1 MSVGVE
7 FYKQQVQKSFSKN
20 QWLRELQENALQD
33 LEKLGMPTKKTE
45 DWKYT
50 PLDQFLKHDFSENT
64 VDDIT
69 DKHAL
74 EVIATGRQVDVP
86 VGIKVPLINGTV
98 VGLDGVKAQF
108 PPGVIVASLEEAL
121 AEHPELLEK
130 YLQKVLVHSN
140 GMEALNT
147 AMLKFGLFIYVPKN
161 IDIAEPILISH
172 ASTESD
178 KATFLRHM
186 IVAEKGSSVRVI
198 EDYQGSSASNYFTNV
213 VTEVFVHEGAN
224 VQHYKVQR
232 EGAQAFHFGHVVA
245 KQLRDSN
252 FATHLLSIGGKW
264 ARSDTTIDLTAENAN
279 CLLNGV
285 YMPVGS
291 QHMDQQTKVNHQV
304 ANCFSEQDYRGLAA
318 DSAHAVFN
326 GKIFVAKDAIATT
339 AKQQNKNLLLS
350 NSAQIYTKPQLEIF
364 ADDVVCTHG
373 ATVGQLDADA
383 LFYFA
388 TRGIAEQEAKRY
400 LLQAFA
406 ADNINKVDDKELSSW
421 MSSLLEQQM
430 G

>member
-1 MSVGVE
+1 
-7 FYKQQVQKSFSKN
+7 
-20 QWLRELQENALQD
+20 
-33 LEKLGMPTKKTE
+33 
-45 DWKYT
+45 
-50 PLDQFLKHDFSENT
+50 
-64 VDDIT
+64 
-69 DKHAL
+69 
-74 EVIATGRQVDVP
+74 
-86 VGIKVPLINGTV
+86 
-98 VGLDGVKAQF
+98 
-108 PPGVIVASLEEAL
+108 
-121 AEHPELLEK
+121 
-130 YLQKVLVHSN
+130 
-140 GMEALNT
+140 
-147 AMLKFGLFIYVPKN
+147 
-161 IDIAEPILISH
+161 
-172 ASTESD
+172 
-178 KATFLRHM
+178 
-186 IVAEKGSSVRVI
+186 
-198 EDYQGSSASNYFTNV
+198 
-213 VTEVFVHEGAN
+213 
-224 VQHYKVQR
+224 
-232 EGAQAFHFGHVVA
+232 
-245 KQLRDSN
+245 
-252 FATHLLSIGGKW
+252 
-264 ARSDTTIDLTAENAN
+264 
-279 CLLNGV
+279 
-285 YMPVGS
+285 MPVGS

-406 ADNINKVDDKELSSW
+406 ADNINKVADKELSTW

>member
-7 FYKQQVQKSFSKN
+7 FYKQQVQKKFSNNK
-20 QWLRELQENALQD
+20 WLRELQTNALQD
-33 LEKLGMPTKKTE
+33 LETLGMPTKKTE

-50 PLDQFLKHDFSENT
+50 PLDQFLKHDFTENAA
-64 VDDIT
+64 DPAT

-74 EVIATGRQVDVP
+74 EVIATGRQLDVP
-86 VGIKVPLINGTV
+86 VGIKVPLINGTA
-98 VGLDGVKAQF
+98 VGLDNLQSQF
-108 PPGVIVASLEEAL
+108 PPGVIVENLDIAL
-121 AEHPELLEK
+121 AKHPEIV
-130 YLQKVLVHSN
+130 QKHLHKALKHSN

-147 AMLKFGLFIYVPKN
+147 AMLNFGMFIYVPEN
-161 IDIAEPILISH
+161 IHLAEPILLSH

-178 KATFLRHM
+178 KATFLRHV
-186 IVAEKGSSVRVI
+186 IIAEQGSSLRVI
-198 EDYQGSSASNYFTNV
+198 EDYQGSAESNYFTNV
-213 VTEVFVHEGAN
+213 VTEVFLGQSAN
-224 VQHYKVQR
+224 VNHYKVQR
-232 EGAQAFHFGHVVA
+232 EGSHAFHFGHVVA
-245 KQLRDSN
+245 QQMRDSN

-264 ARSDTTIDLTAENAN
+264 ARSDTSIDLLESNSN

-291 QHMDQQTKVNHQV
+291 QHMDQKTLVNHQV
-304 ANCFSEQDYRGLAA
+304 PNCFSEQDYRGLAA
-318 DSAHAVFN
+318 DSGQAVFN

-350 NSAQIYTKPQLEIF
+350 NQAQVYTKPQLEIF

-406 ADNINKVDDKELSSW
+406 ADNIKKVADEKLSAW
-421 MSSLLEQQM
+421 MTSLLEQQM
-430 G
+430 R